1 MDKEVGWKKNSNLTM
16 KFIYSSGNLGN
27 RWRYGHVTVRSNDP
41 YQIAFEG
48 IVGTSFQVK
57 QRKSYLEDISIY
69 YFIQGDIAIDD
80 IRITNGPCENEGSCD
95 FEQATFCG
103 FYNTKEADDFDWT
116 LNQGTTFSDDTG

>member
-1 MDKEVGWKKNSNLTM
+1 MEKNSNLTM

-57 QRKSYLEDISIY
+57 QKKEWFGIYISIY
-69 YFIQGDIAIDD
+69 YFI
-80 IRITNGPCENEGSCD
+80 
-95 FEQATFCG
+95 
-103 FYNTKEADDFDWT
+103 
-116 LNQGTTFSDDTG
+116 

>member
-57 QRKSYLEDISIY
+57 QKKSGLEYIYILFYL
-69 YFIQGDIAIDD
+69 G
-80 IRITNGPCENEGSCD
+80 
-95 FEQATFCG
+95 
-103 FYNTKEADDFDWT
+103 
-116 LNQGTTFSDDTG
+116 